1 MLCVKEWQGTA
12 KGLSTQGCFS
22 TPKWK
27 IVHSYVLLIAEKKC
41 KETYKQD
48 SRFNAPSVTRANTKK
63 RAVIPIIIKN
73 AENLNSGPME
83 EGSTQ
88 VARRCETGD
97 SRGHPGR
104 PLLFGTTLIYEAVCL
119 TVTRNVVCSYVSKH
133 AGMLFL
139 PLELLS
145 LCARAHHRTH
155 KTVLA
160 PRILSFKR
168 CQTEHAQNHI

>member
-1 MLCVKEWQGTA
+1 M
-12 KGLSTQGCFS
+12 
-22 TPKWK
+22 PK
-27 IVHSYVLLIAEKKC
+27 KKC
-41 KETYKQD
+41 RETYKQD

-119 TVTRNVVCSYVSKH
+119 TVTRNVVCSFYTLCYMSKH